1 MTSPPARQRKPA
13 EVATLDCGKRPLIEN
28 VQRGSR
34 IIGGINAQPGAWPWI
49 VSIQYKKE
57 SNYAHFCGGTILN
70 SQWVVTAAH
79 CFSHFNK
86 KLHGLRMVFGA
97 HKLSELGPDTQ
108 TRKIK
113 KLIVHEEYSGEGK
126 QIYDMAL
133 VRLDEP
139 ITFNNYIQPACF
151 PSKSIKVEH
160 MTKCQVAG
168 WGVLSEKSKES
179 ADILQE
185 ASVTLIPNTLCNSK
199 DWYNGKIEE
208 YNLCAGHKEGK
219 IDSCQG
225 DSGGPLMCR
234 TKSNDF
240 AVVGVTSWGS
250 GCARQQRPGIY
261 SSIQYFTE
269 WINTKLYK
277 EVKKRSKRS
286 VLKKIFFQNDLETKS
301 LNMKVNTANQHN
313 TKNKLKLYLVD
324 AFKTNTATPLPR
336 SENRPLTKPVPNN
349 QITTD
354 TKSVQHIQDPPKLD
368 QKNLLQSLWHRLT
381 QIYKWITTVLVSGSL
396 MDTVQDN
403 N

>member
-1 MTSPPARQRKPA
+1 
-13 EVATLDCGKRPLIEN
+13 CGKRPLIEN

-277 EVKKRSKRS
+277 E
-286 VLKKIFFQNDLETKS
+286 NDLETKS
-301 LNMKVNTANQHN
+301 LNIPVGLARPCPPAAH
-313 TKNKLKLYLVD
+313 LRPP
-324 AFKTNTATPLPR
+324 AGPIPTPPPPPAGVFRLPVGEP
-336 SENRPLTKPVPNN
+336 SRPGRPRQPG
-349 QITTD
+349 
-354 TKSVQHIQDPPKLD
+354 
-368 QKNLLQSLWHRLT
+368 RLT
-381 QIYKWITTVLVSGSL
+381 PPTSPPPPPESPNPPPPPVDGRVSSL
-396 MDTVQDN
+396 PP
-403 N
+403 